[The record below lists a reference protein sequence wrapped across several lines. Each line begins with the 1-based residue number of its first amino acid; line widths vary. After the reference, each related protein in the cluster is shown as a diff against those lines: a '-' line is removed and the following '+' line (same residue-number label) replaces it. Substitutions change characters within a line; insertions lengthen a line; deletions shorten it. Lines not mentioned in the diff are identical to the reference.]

1 MTSLR
6 IVMPARTLARAGRR
20 LCCAGLFALAA
31 WLPAQAATLIAEYRF
46 EEASWNGTAGEII
59 DSSGN
64 GRHGVRVGTA
74 APTASGK
81 VCRGADIPTNTSNAT
96 SAVNTGIDVD
106 SVVGATGG
114 VAFWYRGNV
123 NWGSGNDMQL
133 FDATMSS
140 NRSFQLVRRGNG
152 SLRFAVTDN
161 AGSTLSASSSNFSY
175 APGTW
180 LHIAASWKLTAG
192 GNASSLAVY
201 VNGASVATATGT
213 TSGVLDA
220 SIGTLFVGD
229 SRNNITSN
237 NATVNSADGRF
248 DELHIYS
255 GDLSAADI
263 AADMALTRSCSS
275 SLHHVEI
282 RHVSGSGVTCTP
294 STVTVVACQDAACAT
309 PYTGGVTGTLT
320 ATGAGM
326 TVNWPTGATFSIAS
340 GSSSVTENL
349 QVTTVGSVVL
359 GASGLTPSASSA
371 TSCNFGSPS
380 CTFSAADSGFVFDV
394 PHHAAESV
402 QTVSVSAVKK
412 ADNSLAC
419 VPAFAS
425 VSKSVTFRCAYTN
438 PSTGTLPVRVAG
450 SALNSG
456 NNTAA
461 ACDGSGRAVSLAFNA
476 SGVASTTV
484 QYADVGQLSLSASH
498 TGSGSDA
505 GLAMTGSDSFI
516 AAPASFAFSGITAAP
531 IRAGL
536 AFSATVAARN
546 SAGSTTPN
554 FGRETVAESV
564 NLSFTR
570 RAPTGAGAS
579 NGIFS
584 GSAGAFS
591 NGAMTSNN
599 LVWSEVGT
607 GDLSATLASG
617 SYMGSGLTATG
628 TTGSG
633 GAVGRFIP
641 HHFDVA
647 VTPACNSFS
656 YAGQSFSVTITARN
670 GFVSPGTTLNY
681 DGSGATTPTHAKAVT
696 LADAPTLGVGSFT
709 GGASVPA
716 SAFVAG
722 VASATP
728 VYGFTQKTTSPQTL
742 VLRAVDADAVSSA
755 GFAEGSTLLRS
766 GRLRVSPAFGSEK
779 SPLSLPVRAEYWSG
793 SSWLLNADDS
803 CTTVPASAVALS
815 NRRDHQGNAST
826 AWTNTV
832 AAIALAGGQGNLVLG
847 APSPAATGSLE
858 LALNLGSTTADQSC
872 LGNHPATTGAS
883 RSWLRA
889 LNGSCAATADRDPS
903 ARASF
908 GIYSPETSRT
918 VHARELY

>member
-1 MTSLR
+1 
-6 IVMPARTLARAGRR
+6 
-20 LCCAGLFALAA
+20 
-31 WLPAQAATLIAEYRF
+31 
-46 EEASWNGTAGEII
+46 
-59 DSSGN
+59 
-64 GRHGVRVGTA
+64 
-74 APTASGK
+74 
-81 VCRGADIPTNTSNAT
+81 
-96 SAVNTGIDVD
+96 
-106 SVVGATGG
+106 
-114 VAFWYRGNV
+114 
-123 NWGSGNDMQL
+123 
-133 FDATMSS
+133 
-140 NRSFQLVRRGNG
+140 
-152 SLRFAVTDN
+152 
-161 AGSTLSASSSNFSY
+161 
-175 APGTW
+175 
-180 LHIAASWKLTAG
+180 
-192 GNASSLAVY
+192 
-201 VNGASVATATGT
+201 
-213 TSGVLDA
+213 
-220 SIGTLFVGD
+220 
-229 SRNNITSN
+229 
-237 NATVNSADGRF
+237 
-248 DELHIYS
+248 
-255 GDLSAADI
+255 
-263 AADMALTRSCSS
+263 
-275 SLHHVEI
+275 
-282 RHVSGSGVTCTP
+282 
-294 STVTVVACQDAACAT
+294 
-309 PYTGGVTGTLT
+309 
-320 ATGAGM
+320 
-326 TVNWPTGATFSIAS
+326 
-340 GSSSVTENL
+340 
-349 QVTTVGSVVL
+349 
-359 GASGLTPSASSA
+359 
-371 TSCNFGSPS
+371 
-380 CTFSAADSGFVFDV
+380 
-394 PHHAAESV
+394 
-402 QTVSVSAVKK
+402 
-412 ADNSLAC
+412 
-419 VPAFAS
+419 
-425 VSKSVTFRCAYTN
+425 
-438 PSTGTLPVRVAG
+438 
-450 SALNSG
+450 LNSG
-456 NNTAA
+456 NSTAA

-484 QYADVGQLSLSASH
+484 QYADVGQLSLIASYA
-498 TGSGSDA
+498 GSGGDA

-516 AAPASFAFSGITAAP
+516 AAPASFAFSGITTAP

-536 AFSATVAARN
+536 AFSATVTARN
-546 SAGSTTPN
+546 SAGGTTPN

-564 NLSFTR
+564 TLSFTR

-579 NGIFS
+579 NGSFS

-617 SYMGSGLTATG
+617 SYLGSGLTATG

-647 VTPACNSFS
+647 VTPACISFS
-656 YAGQSFSVTITARN
+656 YAGQSFGVTITARN
-670 GFVSPGTTLNY
+670 GLVSPGTTLNY
-681 DGSGATTPTHAKAVT
+681 DGSAATTPTHAQAVT

-709 GGASVPA
+709 GGASVPS

-728 VYGFTQKTTSPQTL
+728 VYGFTQKATSPRTL

-803 CTTVPASAVALS
+803 CTTVPAAAVALS

-847 APSPAATGSLE
+847 APSPAATGSVE

-872 LGNHPATTGAS
+872 LGNHPATSGAS

-908 GIYSPETSRT
+908 GIYSPETART